1 MIFIRQGFTNRSRKV
16 DECMIH
22 MIAEARHTEGQ
33 SRLETVFFDSAEARG
48 STKPQGRKPIRRAGV
63 PGNVKIPDTHKSFRT
78 YGFDNYNASKAGTD
92 NAQAWF
98 RTKILR
104 GTKFKTRV
112 YSESSSQRRKL
123 QFVTSAGKNKA
134 GACHLL

>member
-1 MIFIRQGFTNRSRKV
+1 MYDSHDRRSAAHGRTIK
-16 DECMIH
+16 
-22 MIAEARHTEGQ
+22 TGN
-33 SRLETVFFDSAEARG
+33 SFFDSAEARG